1 MDLKARTFEDTVVLS
16 PAGRIDH
23 NTADAFQ
30 SALMTHIEAC
40 GQSGA
45 AIVLDLGAIDYMS
58 SVGLRV
64 LMVAAKQSK
73 KDDGKIV
80 VAAMQPDMQEIFEI
94 SRFNFVY
101 EAFDTVADALATVS
115 STAANAYSAA
125 EG

>member
-1 MDLKARTFEDTVVLS
+1 MELKARSFEDAVVLS

-23 NTADAFQ
+23 NTAEAFQ
-30 SALMTHIEAC
+30 SALMTHVQAC
-40 GQSGA
+40 GQSGT
-45 AIVLDLGAIDYMS
+45 AIVLDLGSIDYMS

-80 VAAMQPDMQEIFEI
+80 VAAMQPGMQEIFEI

-101 EAFDTVADALATVS
+101 EAFAAVADALAS
-115 STAANAYSAA
+115 ISPAAAEAWSTA

>member
-1 MDLKARTFEDTVVLS
+1 VDLKARTFEDTVVLS

>member
-1 MDLKARTFEDTVVLS
+1 VDLKARTFEDTVLLS

-23 NTADAFQ
+23 NTAEAFQ
-30 SALMTHIEAC
+30 SALMAHVEAC

-73 KDDGKIV
+73 TDDGKIV
-80 VAAMQPDMQEIFEI
+80 VAAMQPDMKEIFEI

-101 EAFDTVADALATVS
+101 EAFDSVADALAS
-115 STAANAYSAA
+115 ISPAAAEAWSAA